1 MQCSARRSCALY
13 RSTLIV
19 LLMTGMGFGASAQT
33 PQRRLNPAMSDAVM
47 QAAMRSVQLKFT
59 PIPRNIR
66 AVFAGP
72 VSVKGQIIIKK
83 VEWQCAGDACTATT
97 TSVPQVA
104 LCQAVGAVL
113 GQRVRSFG
121 DPRVRLDEAQLREC
135 NGGAP
140 ASVEI
145 TEPQEA
151 GEPGPNGNF
160 QNVIEQFFDQ
170 IAVADRDLD
179 AAFGWS
185 PDIWQDG
192 AEPRVWYYLPR
203 EYRLQLQRGQK
214 KPLAIGFTDSL
225 ESAENPDKTVVM
237 TATLAPPTADGDL
250 SLLTALA
257 RSTMRVD
264 GSDDIELR
272 PFPVDGLEVDVSG
285 LIAGLGIAP
294 EDVVVTSRPQSIRDP
309 ISVRIRMTEVAKTEL
324 LSQLRGEGGGGAVV
338 RVPFGEGR
346 AAVVPMYFSLSSVSG
361 YPLPRL
367 SELATTPVV
376 GNASFVP
383 ITLKGIVGYVNAGS
397 RLERR
402 YRPLPNAPTLGPN
415 QQQRLT
421 AAVARELAQSF
432 GTASVVH
439 SWFDFEPSVDCNE
452 CFETVVR
459 LAESQVELLRRAD
472 LTLEMPSSVFSTL
485 GLFKVGV
492 QVRSMFFDSSG
503 SVEEVRDY
511 ELRPD
516 SGLVTDDVFL
526 DRTRSAD
533 DPIGEYRFRGFR
545 DSGTDPW
552 STWKPLESSGLT
564 LLAPAFRAGP

>member
-1 MQCSARRSCALY
+1 
-13 RSTLIV
+13 V
-19 LLMTGMGFGASAQT
+19 LVWATGFGTSAQID
-33 PQRRLNPAMSDAVM
+33 PGGINPAMRDPVL

-59 PIPRNIR
+59 PLPRNIR
-66 AVFAGP
+66 AVFSAP
-72 VSVKGQIIIKK
+72 VSVKGPIVIKK

-140 ASVEI
+140 ASVELA
-145 TEPQEA
+145 EPQEP
-151 GEPGPNGNF
+151 GEPGPNGKF
-160 QNVIEQFFDQ
+160 QNVIEQFSDQ
-170 IAVADRDLD
+170 ITVADRDID

-192 AEPRVWYYLPR
+192 ADAKVWYYLPR
-203 EYRLQLQRGQK
+203 EYRLQLQRGG
-214 KPLAIGFTDSL
+214 KPLAIGFTDTL

-294 EDVVVTSRPQSIRDP
+294 EDVVVTSRPQNIRDP
-309 ISVRIRMTEVAKTEL
+309 ISLRIRMTEIAKTEL

-338 RVPFGEGR
+338 RLPFGEGR
-346 AAVVPMYFSLSSVSG
+346 SAVVPMYFSLNSVSG

-383 ITLKGIVGYVNAGS
+383 ITLKGVVGYVNAGS

-402 YRPLPNAPTLGPN
+402 YRPLPNAPTVGPN
-415 QQQRLT
+415 EQQRLT
-421 AAVARELAQSF
+421 AAVARELAQPF

-439 SWFDFEPSVDCNE
+439 SWFDFEPSVDCEE

-459 LAESQVELLRRAD
+459 MAESQVELLRRAD
-472 LTLEMPSSVFSTL
+472 LTLEMPPSVFSTV
-485 GLFKVGV
+485 GVFKVGV
-492 QVRSMFFDSSG
+492 QVRSRFFDSSG
-503 SVEEVRDY
+503 RVQEVRDY

-516 SGLVTDDVFL
+516 SGLVTDEVFL
-526 DRTRSAD
+526 ERTRSAD

-545 DSGTDPW
+545 DSGTDSW

-564 LLAPAFRAGP
+564 LLAPAFSAGP